1 MAERRMFSKKIIDSD
16 EFLDMPLN
24 AQCLY
29 FHLSM
34 QADDDG
40 FVGSH
45 KKILRSIG
53 AGECDMALLI
63 EKKFIIAF
71 DSGIVA
77 IRHWKVHN
85 YIAKDRYRA
94 TMFLEEKKKLSC
106 DENGAYV
113 EDKDAV
119 YNSYTNCIQPVDNPY
134 TNCIQPVYKVYT
146 QDSIGKD
153 SIDKDSLGKGRV
165 GKESKEE
172 ERIEKDNLGEG
183 SINTPPP
190 PHENKYE
197 EDFSSEWA
205 VAPFPT
211 GKCLLEEQHHCE
223 APHLQEERNRH
234 SRLDNPSL
242 RSLHLTTGQHHYEE
256 PRLPEDEYYSQD
268 GFIAP
273 EWSNQYLLEDED
285 KGLTPCEEGKVDEAS
300 HTGRGVSFADGEG
313 KTKELCQYSPGDN
326 RCKPHSPVGSES
338 GVRVLNDSLNGC
350 QTPNVPEPRRDR
362 GTASAVDE
370 VLSSKYDETENAV
383 LKPIEGPY
391 GRIAFPSGGRGTAS
405 AVDEVLSG
413 KYDETENAVLK
424 PIEGPYGR
432 IAFPSGGRG
441 TASAVDEV
449 LSGKYDET
457 ENAVLKPIEGPY
469 SRGIVRLTDGQLAD
483 LKERLGEH
491 QLNRYMDKLASFITS
506 RGARIRSHYDTLIK
520 WYEEDFKNQSATAKP
535 QAYEPS
541 NKLTHISSEKPRYGS
556 FDPTEAFRHA
566 MERTKREFELEMNEG
581 LREG

>member
-63 EKKFIIAF
+63 ERKFIIAF

-77 IRHWKVHN
+77 IRHWKIN
-85 YIAKDRYRA
+85 NCIKKDRYKESIY
-94 TMFLEEKKKLSC
+94 LKEKRQLAC
-106 DENGAYV
+106 DENGMYIRSECSISGTEQFHNQA
-113 EDKDAV
+113 ETATKPLW
-119 YNSYTNCIQPVDNPY
+119 IQNGSKMDPKWNQNGSKLEPQVRL
-134 TNCIQPVYKVYT
+134 
-146 QDSIGKD
+146 GKD

-172 ERIEKDNLGEG
+172 ERIEKINSEEG

-211 GKCLLEEQHHCE
+211 GNCLLEEQHHCE

-424 PIEGPYGR
+424 PIEGPY
-432 IAFPSGGRG
+432 
-441 TASAVDEV
+441 
-449 LSGKYDET
+449 
-457 ENAVLKPIEGPY
+457 

-556 FDPTEAFRHA
+556 FDPTEAFIAALARSNKEIESDVNSA
-566 MERTKREFELEMNEG
+566 Q
-581 LREG
+581 